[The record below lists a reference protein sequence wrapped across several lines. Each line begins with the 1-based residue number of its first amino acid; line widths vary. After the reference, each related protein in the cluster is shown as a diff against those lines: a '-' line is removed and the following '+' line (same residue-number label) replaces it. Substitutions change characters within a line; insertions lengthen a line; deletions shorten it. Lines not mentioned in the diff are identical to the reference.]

1 MAAKSS
7 LVSASIIAAEFHKL
21 EKEISRVSAA
31 GADWLHVDVMDGHF
45 VPNLTFGPMIV
56 SALNKLWKKTL
67 DVHLMISNPEKY
79 LEAYRKAGADII
91 SIHYEVIGPS
101 PTLLDEIRR
110 LGAKAGLAIN
120 PSTPLDVVDSLLGHF
135 DLLLIMSV
143 VPGFAGQKFIPEVSS
158 KIKEAAALKKRLGA
172 KFLIEVDGGI
182 SKQNAAAT
190 SKAGAEVLVAG
201 KGIFGERDYRVAVK
215 RLKRVS

>member
-1 MAAKSS
+1 MASP
-7 LVSASIIAAEFHKL
+7 LVSASIIAAEFHQL
-21 EKEISRVSAA
+21 EKEISRVTAA

-56 SALNKLWKKTL
+56 AALNKLWKKTL

-110 LGAKAGLAIN
+110 LGAKAGLAVN

-158 KIKEAAALKKRLGA
+158 KIKEATAMKKRLGA

-182 SKQNAAAT
+182 SKQNAASV

-215 RLKRVS
+215 RLKRS

>member
-1 MAAKSS
+1 MRVKSP
-7 LVSASIIAAEFHKL
+7 LISASIIAAGFHQL
-21 EKEISRVSAA
+21 EKEISRVAAA

-56 SALNKLWKKTL
+56 AALNKLWKKTL

-79 LEAYRKAGADII
+79 LEAYRKAGADVI

-101 PTLLDEIRR
+101 PTLLEEIRR

-143 VPGFAGQKFIPEVSS
+143 VPGFAGQKFIPEVLS

-182 SKQNAAAT
+182 HKGNS
-190 SKAGAEVLVAG
+190 AGIVRSGGEVLVAG
-201 KGIFGERDYRVAVK
+201 KGLFGERDYRVAVK
-215 RLKRVS
+215 RLKRLS

>member
-1 MAAKSS
+1 MATQSP
-7 LVSASIIAAEFHKL
+7 LISASIIAARFDQL
-21 EKEISRVSAA
+21 EKEISRVTTA

-45 VPNLTFGPMIV
+45 VPNLTFGPMV
-56 SALNKLWKKTL
+56 TAALNKLWKKTL

-79 LEAYRKAGADII
+79 LETYRKSGADII

-101 PTLLDEIRR
+101 PTLLTEIRL

-120 PSTPLDVVDSLLGHF
+120 PSTPIDVIEPLLGRF

-143 VPGFAGQKFIPEVSS
+143 VPGFAGQKFIPEALS
-158 KIKEAAALKKRLGA
+158 KIKEAALLKTRFGA

-182 SKQNAAAT
+182 SKQNAA
-190 SKAGAEVLVAG
+190 SVSRSGADVLVAG

-215 RLKRVS
+215 RLKRC

>member
-1 MAAKSS
+1 MAKSP
-7 LVSASIIAAEFHKL
+7 LISASIIAAGFHQL

-56 SALNKLWKKTL
+56 AALNKLWKKTL

-79 LEAYRKAGADII
+79 LEAYRKSGADVI

-101 PTLLDEIRR
+101 PTLLDQIRR

-120 PSTPLDVVDSLLGHF
+120 PSTPLDVVDSLIGHF

-143 VPGFAGQKFIPEVSS
+143 VPGFAGQKFIAEVMS
-158 KIKEAAALKKRLGA
+158 KIKEATALKKRLGA

-182 SKQNAAAT
+182 SKRNAA
-190 SKAGAEVLVAG
+190 SISRAGGEVLVAG
-201 KGIFGERDYRVAVK
+201 KGIFGERDYRAAVK
-215 RLKRVS
+215 RLRRV

>member
-1 MAAKSS
+1 MATGFP
-7 LVSASIIAAEFHKL
+7 LISASIIAAQFHQL
-21 EKEISRVSAA
+21 EKEISRVTLA

-79 LEAYRKAGADII
+79 LEQYRKSGADII

-101 PTLLDEIRR
+101 PTLLTEIRL

-120 PSTPLDVVDSLLGHF
+120 PSTPIDVIEPLLGRF

-143 VPGFAGQKFIPEVSS
+143 VPGFAGQKFIPEALS
-158 KIKEAAALKKRLGA
+158 KVKEAAALKARFGA
-172 KFLIEVDGGI
+172 KFIIEVDGGI
-182 SKQNAAAT
+182 SRQNSTAVT
-190 SKAGAEVLVAG
+190 RAGAEVLVAG

-215 RLKRVS
+215 RLKRM

>member
-1 MAAKSS
+1 MATKPP
-7 LVSASIIAAEFHKL
+7 LVSASIIAAQFHKL
-21 EKEISRVSAA
+21 ENEISRVTAA

-56 SALNKLWKKTL
+56 AALNKLWKKTL

-79 LEAYRKAGADII
+79 LEAYRKAGADVI

-101 PTLLDEIRR
+101 PTLLDEIRL

-120 PSTPLDVVDSLLGHF
+120 PSTPIDVIEPLLGRF

-143 VPGFAGQKFIPEVSS
+143 VPGFAGQKFIPEALS

-182 SKQNAAAT
+182 RKGNAAGVLR
-190 SKAGAEVLVAG
+190 AGGEVLVAG
-201 KGIFGERDYRVAVK
+201 MGIFGERDYRVAVR
-215 RLKRVS
+215 RLKRS

>member
-1 MAAKSS
+1 MRVKSP
-7 LVSASIIAAEFHKL
+7 LISASIIAAGFHKL
-21 EKEISRVSAA
+21 EKEISRVAAA

-45 VPNLTFGPMIV
+45 VSNLTFGPMIV
-56 SALNKLWKKTL
+56 AALNKLWKKTL

-79 LEAYRKAGADII
+79 LEAYRKSGADII
-91 SIHYEVIGPS
+91 SIHYEIIGPS
-101 PTLLDEIRR
+101 PTLLEEIRR

-120 PSTPLDVVDSLLGHF
+120 PSTPLDVVDSLIGHF

-143 VPGFAGQKFIPEVSS
+143 VPGFAGQKFVPEVLS

-182 SKQNAAAT
+182 KGNSAQVIR
-190 SKAGAEVLVAG
+190 AGGEVLVAG
-201 KGIFGERDYRVAVK
+201 TAIFGERDYRVAVR
-215 RLKRVS
+215 RLKRS

>member
-1 MAAKSS
+1 
-7 LVSASIIAAEFHKL
+7 
-21 EKEISRVSAA
+21 
-31 GADWLHVDVMDGHF
+31 MDGHF

-56 SALNKLWKKTL
+56 TALNKLWKKTL

-79 LEAYRKAGADII
+79 LEAYRKSGADII
-91 SIHYEVIGPS
+91 SIHYEVIGPN

-158 KIKEAAALKKRLGA
+158 KIKEAAVLKKRLGA
-172 KFLIEVDGGI
+172 KFIIEVDGGI
-182 SKQNAAAT
+182 SKLNAAAT

-201 KGIFGERDYRVAVK
+201 KGIFGERDYRVAVR
-215 RLKRVS
+215 RLKRA